1 MNRKL
6 TQPEEI
12 EQVLKEI
19 AEEEM
24 KSVTGSMRKNWS
36 GAYVSPYRAEYIKS
50 HEFPSQAE
58 LSR

>member
-24 KSVTGSMRKNWS
+24 RPSTGTMRKNWS

-50 HEFPSQAE
+50 HDLPTQADF
-58 LSR
+58 SR

>member
-24 KSVTGSMRKNWS
+24 KPLAGAMRKNWS

-50 HEFPSQAE
+50 HDLPNQAE